1 MSKLAGAEEGG
12 WAHAAPPAHPPPV
25 RPRTGARPFSPAAC
39 LLAAD
44 GDRGWRTHSDS
55 QQRSDFSL
63 GMSQGFGHKSRRIHI
78 YQTGAGFCPAGKED
92 PEWGLQLTSP
102 SWGALSGAAKRLSQR
117 PFECC
122 PPATSHARLRAQK
135 TLTCAHTH
143 STLPSTFSRMAAY
156 NSPGPHQTESPAAPF
171 EK

>member
-1 MSKLAGAEEGG
+1 MQKRGG
-12 WAHAAPPAHPPPV
+12 RGPPRCSTRPPTTCTPSHR
-25 RPRTGARPFSPAAC
+25 RPPLFSPGAC
-39 LLAAD
+39 LLAPD
-44 GDRGWRTHSDS
+44 GDRGWKTHPDS
-55 QQRSDFSL
+55 RQRSDFSL

-78 YQTGAGFCPAGKED
+78 YQTGARFCPAGKEG
-92 PEWGLQLTSP
+92 PERALQQTSP
-102 SWGALSGAAKRLSQR
+102 SWGALSGAAKRLSPR

-122 PPATSHARLRAQK
+122 PPATSHARLRAQ

-156 NSPGPHQTESPAAPF
+156 NAPGPHQTESPAAPF